1 MKKARPAVN
10 GSGEIAAISLSVNS
24 NISTRYF
31 PANSILHATSA
42 HFWRGAWKWPNF
54 RSETGSRTE
63 DTKENIAPTR
73 IRNKMNQ
80 IRQCV

>member
-42 HFWRGAWKWPNF
+42 HFWRGAWKWLNF